1 MSKSN
6 KRDQLSRRE
15 RQIMDAVYQAGR
27 ASAAEIHAAIPD
39 APTYTTVRTLLTIL
53 EQKGH
58 VTHFEE
64 GPRYVYEP
72 TVPRQEMAR
81 ASLTSVLKTFFDG
94 SLESA
99 VSTLMSSED
108 TKLSE
113 DELAALAQAIERAR
127 KEGR

>member
-1 MSKSN
+1 VSKSN